1 MPSPS
6 MKKKERRYL
15 KTLLPEIREAMVHSG
30 VKERFVQIPK
40 SVDGL
45 GWMYGHFH
53 LVLGLFVTFTVGKE
67 FM

>member
-1 MPSPS
+1 MPSS
-6 MKKKERRYL
+6 SIIKKERHFC
-15 KTLLPEIREAMVHSG
+15 KTLLPEIRTAMMHSG
-30 VKERFVQIPK
+30 VRERFVQIPK